1 MTNNAVNVM
10 DGTAC
15 CVMLDRNGD
24 PRLYNIGYWKKEFLN
39 VDSVQTNV
47 RAQIGCGTPIIV
59 NFFAPLN
66 VNKYDEPCVYDF
78 RSLGEDEELI
88 RG

>member
-1 MTNNAVNVM
+1 METKQLMKKSQVN
-10 DGTAC
+10 
-15 CVMLDRNGD
+15 
-24 PRLYNIGYWKKEFLN
+24 YI
-39 VDSVQTNV
+39 
-47 RAQIGCGTPIIV
+47 
-59 NFFAPLN
+59 N